1 MQQVEFESLVAR
13 MERFAE
19 REPNAY
25 RRRVFGLAALGYVYL
40 MVVVLA
46 LLALTV
52 AAAASVMYVH
62 AAAVK
67 LSLLLGA
74 LLWAVVRAL
83 WVKLERPEGERIL
96 RAQAP
101 ELFDMIDD
109 LRRRLKTSAVHEVLL
124 TADFNAGVTQCPRL
138 GMFGWHRNYLI
149 LGLPLMK
156 ALSVEQFKSVIA
168 HELGHL
174 SGGHGRAGNRIYR
187 LRLIW
192 ARLADGFE
200 QNPRWGSGLILGF
213 LKWFIPYF
221 NATSFPLARANEYAA
236 DATAAKLTSAR
247 TAAQALTSVNV
258 MHHYFEET
266 YWPAIHDRAKDVAK
280 PTFSPYTGF
289 RAAAVGEVPQDDLQR
304 WQTLSLARQTS
315 HADTHPALSDR
326 LRKIGAKLEFAPPA
340 AEESAERLLG
350 PALVGLQASFDAR
363 WREQINESWQ
373 QFYAKTQQHRARL
386 ADFRSSAVVAP
397 LEEVPALEMAD
408 LEESIGN
415 GPDAALT
422 LRQAAMARYPDSY
435 LARFA
440 VARQLLQRGDENG
453 VSMMQDVVVNYSP
466 FVLEGA
472 ESLRDYF
479 SGRGELEK
487 AGRWQRRYE
496 QRLRKVQAAR
506 VERSQWLVSD
516 DLESHGLDAGIVAR
530 LVRQFNNTPE
540 LRRVYLVRKRL
551 EHFPEEPLYLL
562 GFSCSGVFEWRS
574 RGRIAEAMSRL
585 RQIEFPGET
594 LLVSVEGDNRQF
606 VKKLKRV
613 PDSQIL

>member
-1 MQQVEFESLVAR
+1 MQQAEFESLVVR

-19 REPNAY
+19 REPHAY

-40 MVVVLA
+40 ILVVLA
-46 LLALTV
+46 LAALTV
-52 AAAASVMYVH
+52 AAAASILYLK
-62 AAAVK
+62 AVALK
-67 LSLLLGA
+67 LSLFVGA
-74 LLWAVVRAL
+74 LLWAVIRAL
-83 WVKLERPEGERIL
+83 WVKLEPPDGERIL
-96 RAQAP
+96 RGQAP
-101 ELFDMIDD
+101 ELFALIDD
-109 LRRRLKTSAVHEVLL
+109 LRRRLQTPPVHEVLL

-138 GMFGWHRNYLI
+138 GLFGWHRNHLI

-156 ALSVEQFKSVIA
+156 ALSVDQLKSVIA

-174 SGGHGRAGNRIYR
+174 SGGHGRAGNHIYR

-192 ARLADGFE
+192 ARLDTGFE
-200 QNPRWGSGLILGF
+200 QNPRWGAGLILAF
-213 LKWFIPYF
+213 FKWFIPYF

-236 DATAAKLTSAR
+236 DAAAVKLTSAR

-258 MHHYFEET
+258 MDYYFEET
-266 YWPAIHDRAKDVAK
+266 YWPAIHGRAKDVAK
-280 PTFSPYTGF
+280 PDFLPYTGF

-304 WQTLSLARQTS
+304 WQTIALARQTS

-326 LRKIGAKLEFAPPA
+326 LRKIGARLEFAPPA
-340 AEESAERLLG
+340 ADEGSDLLLG
-350 PALVGLQASFDAR
+350 PALNGLQASFDAR

-373 QFYAKTQQHRARL
+373 QFYAKTQQDRARL
-386 ADFRSSAVVAP
+386 EDFRSSATIAP

-408 LEESIGN
+408 LEESIGE
-415 GPDAALT
+415 GPDAALA
-422 LRQAAMARYPDSY
+422 LRQAALARFPDSY
-435 LARFA
+435 LVRFA
-440 VARQLLQRGDENG
+440 VARQLLRRADESG

-506 VERSQWLVSD
+506 LERSQWLVSD
-516 DLESHGLDAGIVAR
+516 ELQAHGLEPGVVAR

-540 LRRVYLVRKRL
+540 LRRVYLVRKTL

-562 GFSCSGVFEWRS
+562 GFSCSRMFEWRS
-574 RGRIAEAMSRL
+574 RGRTAEAMTRL
-585 RQIEFPGET
+585 HQIEFPGET
-594 LLVSVEGDNRQF
+594 LLVSIEGDNRQF

-613 PDSQIL
+613 PASQIL